1 MTNDNKQPGYIL
13 KKHIVKF
20 LTFWIFPEILRK
32 YAARRLRWRLGI
44 GAQPETLAERL
55 NYQRHIKQ
63 ARKEAATKTSS
74 PIGLFL
80 SAATVSAVRFRPCG
94 VSNRVKDK
102 ENRAARLTSAPIF

>member
-63 ARKEAATKTSS
+63 ARKEAATKKHLRLSDCFS
-74 PIGLFL
+74 RQRLFQPYD
-80 SAATVSAVRFRPCG
+80 SDPVGCQTA
-94 VSNRVKDK
+94 
-102 ENRAARLTSAPIF
+102 